1 MTKTVGDYQLRE
13 KIGRGSFAEVYM
25 GFNMPEGKKYA
36 IKVISRE
43 LINSEPKLASGLE
56 SEIRIMEE
64 FVHPHIVRLFRHFSS
79 EKNFYLVLEFCAGG
93 DLSKYIRKKQRLT
106 EPVALR
112 FLHQIAEALSFLKEK
127 NFIHRDLKPANVL
140 LSEFSDS
147 AQIKL
152 ADFGFARHLLDA
164 ALAQTRCGTPLY
176 MAPEILESRDYDAK
190 CDVWSTGCIFY
201 EMLIGKTKLN

>member
-1 MTKTVGDYQLRE
+1 MTKTVGDFQLRE

-25 GFNMPEGKKYA
+25 GINLPEGKKYA

-56 SEIRIMEE
+56 SEIKIMEE
-64 FVHPHIVRLFRHFSS
+64 FVHPHIVRLYRHFSS
-79 EKNFYLVLEFCAGG
+79 EKNFYLVLEFCGGG
-93 DLSKYIRKKQRLT
+93 DLSRYIRKKQRLT

-152 ADFGFARHLLDA
+152 
-164 ALAQTRCGTPLY
+164 
-176 MAPEILESRDYDAK
+176 
-190 CDVWSTGCIFY
+190 
-201 EMLIGKTKLN
+201 